1 LEDQPL
7 PDDPADFKDAIGSMQ
22 DDGRTADAVHQ
33 HACEHIPELQEHTQ
47 DSDEEEIER
56 IGMFEIVLR
65 PSGGG
70 GRGDTSTKMSV
81 MMLAPED
88 VWDVDSE
95 DSHLSEGDEAAVQDG
110 ANGERSEGGE
120 EVEGQ
125 ESCSLQE
132 NKKCAGVQMEAH
144 SHSLPSA
151 QEEHVPGVVEEEEQV
166 SATAVRNT
174 GKESCKIEKEREEEM
189 GSQVGGIVG
198 GARVGPRRKPPDAP
212 QVAAKG
218 VHVKHNPPAH
228 PSACPL

>member
-1 LEDQPL
+1 
-7 PDDPADFKDAIGSMQ
+7 MQ
-22 DDGRTADAVHQ
+22 DDGRTTDVAHQ
-33 HACEHIPELQEHTQ
+33 HCEHVPELQEHTQ

-110 ANGERSEGGE
+110 DGLRANGERSEGGE
-120 EVEGQ
+120 EEVEGQ
-125 ESCSLQE
+125 ESYSLQE
-132 NKKCAGVQMEAH
+132 NKKCAGVQMEAQ
-144 SHSLPSA
+144 SHRLPGA
-151 QEEHVPGVVEEEEQV
+151 EVQQVPGVVEEE
-166 SATAVRNT
+166 
-174 GKESCKIEKEREEEM
+174 REEED
-189 GSQVGGIVG
+189 GKAARRVTAKEIESQVGEIVG
-198 GARVGPRRKPPDAP
+198 GERVGPRRNPDSP

-218 VHVKHNPPAH
+218 VHMHSYRINV
-228 PSACPL
+228 

>member
-1 LEDQPL
+1 
-7 PDDPADFKDAIGSMQ
+7 MQ
-22 DDGRTADAVHQ
+22 DDGRATDAVHQ

-47 DSDEEEIER
+47 VSDEEEIER

-95 DSHLSEGDEAAVQDG
+95 NSHLSEGDEAAVQDG
-110 ANGERSEGGE
+110 DGLRANGERSEGGE

-132 NKKCAGVQMEAH
+132 NKKCAGMQIEAQSHRLPGAEVQ
-144 SHSLPSA
+144 
-151 QEEHVPGVVEEEEQV
+151 QVPGVVEEEQV

-174 GKESCKIEKEREEEM
+174 VKESCKIEKEREEERGEEREEEDGKAARM
-189 GSQVGGIVG
+189 VTAREIESQVGEIVG
-198 GARVGPRRKPPDAP
+198 GERVGPRRKPDSP
-212 QVAAKG
+212 QVATKG
-218 VHVKHNPPAH
+218 VRMYSYRINV
-228 PSACPL
+228 

>member
-1 LEDQPL
+1 
-7 PDDPADFKDAIGSMQ
+7 MQ
-22 DDGRTADAVHQ
+22 DDGRTTDALHQ
-33 HACEHIPELQEHTQ
+33 HACKHIPELQEHTQ
-47 DSDEEEIER
+47 DLDEEEMER

-110 ANGERSEGGE
+110 DGLRANGERSEGGE

-132 NKKCAGVQMEAH
+132 NKECAGVHMEAQ
-144 SHSLPSA
+144 SHRLPGA
-151 QEEHVPGVVEEEEQV
+151 EVEEVPGEVEEEQL
-166 SATAVRNT
+166 SATTVRNT
-174 GKESCKIEKEREEEM
+174 VKESCKIEKEREEEREEEEDGKAARRVTAREM
-189 GSQVGGIVG
+189 GSQVGGIVA
-198 GARVGPRRKPPDAP
+198 GARVGPRREPLDAP

-218 VHVKHNPPAH
+218 VHMYSYCRNV
-228 PSACPL
+228 